1 VTAKHRRN
9 PVAATIV
16 ACLLSAAASAQ
27 TKPKASAVLQQF
39 TKDAVDLKA
48 GSDPARPLT
57 DNDRARLLYQ
67 GDILTCKTP
76 SAQFTLLNGALDAV
90 DIKQCMQGYVI
101 AAPTGT
107 YAEVL
112 ERYGRT
118 GGRSRGSMLG
128 LLLWPVSGVR
138 TLPSTAS
145 HLQWRKQSGG
155 TATATLKEAGTSRV
169 VWTRSGIDAALG
181 ALHDPDLESA
191 LRAQVD
197 AGKTDPVLELRISD
211 ALAASATIALV
222 DRAGD
227 QKLQQ
232 QLAGA
237 AALGDA
243 ARHLA
248 RADVFLEGN
257 LPREALD
264 EYMALLER
272 SPESTML
279 LTKASAIAVELSDA
293 RAVDLVKRAR
303 AAGGS

>member
-1 VTAKHRRN
+1 MTRSASVIGSA
-9 PVAATIV
+9 IV
-16 ACLLSAAASAQ
+16 VCLLCGAEATAQPGSLVLEQIAPPVELRSGSNAAVPLDSQ
-27 TKPKASAVLQQF
+27 
-39 TKDAVDLKA
+39 KDKGRVLKA
-48 GSDPARPLT
+48 GDV
-57 DNDRARLLYQ
+57 
-67 GDILTCKTP
+67 LTCKT
-76 SAQFTLLNGALDAV
+76 STAWFTVLDGSLEERKIDRCTNGFVVPTPAGKAV
-90 DIKQCMQGYVI
+90 
-101 AAPTGT
+101 A
-107 YAEVL
+107 VL

-128 LLLWPVSGVR
+128 LLLWPVTGVR

-145 HLQWRKQSGG
+145 QLQWRKQSGG
-155 TATATLKEAGTSRV
+155 TAAATLKEAGSDRV
-169 VWTRSGIDAALG
+169 LWTRSGIDAALG
-181 ALHDPDLESA
+181 TLHDPDLESA
-191 LRAQVD
+191 LRAQAD
-197 AGKTDPVLELRISD
+197 AGKTNPVLELRISD
-211 ALAASATIALV
+211 ALAASATIALL

-232 QLAGA
+232 QLAAA

-279 LTKASAIAVELSDA
+279 LTKASAIAVEISDPRGA
-293 RAVDLVKRAR
+293 DLVKRAR